1 MDWSIVFVGVPV
13 WLLMLVALRVATLRR
28 RLSWRQSLVG
38 VALGALLSGVV
49 AAAAAGGGAAA
60 WQQGLLLALVGF
72 VIGVLVLALATH
84 LQRWS
89 AR

>member
-1 MDWSIVFVGVPV
+1 MDWSIVFVGLPV
-13 WLLMLVALRVATLRR
+13 LLLVLVALRVATLRR

-38 VALGALLSGVV
+38 VALGALLSAVV

-72 VIGVLVLALATH
+72 VIGALVLALATH

>member
-49 AAAAAGGGAAA
+49 AAVAAGGGAAA

-72 VIGVLVLALATH
+72 VIGALVLALATH